1 MVRAPRTEPTMTQL
15 PCLDRDSDL
24 VLAPIIRHT
33 ARWLN
38 AFGGFR
44 PDELPDLV
52 QELWTHY
59 LAKRHLYDPT
69 KGSRYIF
76 CKAVVGKKA
85 ISLVRQRR
93 AQKRDPFAEEYS
105 VNGVVLD
112 GEGFGTSVHE
122 TIPSSEPS
130 RIRLDELDDD
140 LITLF
145 ERTNDSDR
153 KVLAGKYAGLTHKQ
167 IQKDLCLSRRAFD
180 AAWSRI
186 CATAQALEL
195 DGYLADRR
203 AASTRNRVHEL

>member
-1 MVRAPRTEPTMTQL
+1 MTQP
-15 PCLDRDSDL
+15 PCKDRDSDL
-24 VLAPIIRHT
+24 VLDPIIRHT

-69 KGSRYIF
+69 KGSRYVF
-76 CKAVVGKKA
+76 CKAIVGKKA

-112 GEGFGTSVHE
+112 GDGFGTSVHE
-122 TIPSSEPS
+122 TIPSCEPN

-140 LITLF
+140 LIKLF
-145 ERTNDSDR
+145 ECTGDKDR

-167 IQKDLCLSRRAFD
+167 IQQDLCLPRRAFD
-180 AAWSRI
+180 AAWGRI
-186 CATAQALEL
+186 CTTAKELEL
-195 DGYLADRR
+195 DDYLADRR
-203 AASTRNRVHEL
+203 TASCRNRVHEQ